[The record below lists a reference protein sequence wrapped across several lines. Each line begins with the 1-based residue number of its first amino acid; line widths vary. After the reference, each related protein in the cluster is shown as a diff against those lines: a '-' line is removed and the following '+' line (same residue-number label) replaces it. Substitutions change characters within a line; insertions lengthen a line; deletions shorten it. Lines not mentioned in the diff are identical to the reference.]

1 MKITVVAVSAPAL
14 YELFRF
20 KKEYAEHYGEDAL
33 DMPLFYV
40 AMSGPKLPETK
51 MRIAEAVRTADATI
65 IDIMGASESFQEMI
79 GRALSECKGHRIVI
93 GNGCREYLR
102 LGTFSMDMMKKKEGD
117 GQLPVKDAGKPK
129 KNAAKMMH
137 TMRRMALMMGSVAP
151 FGMMKDMK
159 NVFRLIDYWQQAGR
173 EDMDSFMHLLLR
185 EYFGKKE
192 LAKPHPCTMR
202 YGIYL
207 KNPENGWC
215 TDSLKS
221 YWRRSGHCKGKKTV
235 ALLFYGHSYPNDFLP
250 VVQALYQRLSLRFNV
265 LPVAFSQN
273 EDKDLDKLEA
283 YLCGQ
288 EWPVSGVVN
297 VMPFRLGAGPMG
309 GNAEGAV
316 RILEKLKV
324 PYWKPFCLTKTTK
337 EDWEWEHAVN
347 PGEFL
352 ISILLPEL
360 DGGIHTY
367 PVGIAESAGCGEEIS
382 DITRMAPIAERI
394 ETLCSRLERFLQLQ
408 EKPNCEKKLVL
419 ICYNYPPGEDN
430 LFGGAFLDTFASVSR
445 ILKGLKEAGYK
456 TEDRSPEELKNI
468 FCADGMCNSPQWADS
483 AKADCFWE
491 LHGTAYPI
499 RGIRCGNVF
508 IGLQPDR
515 AEDGMNEDAYHD
527 RNREPPK
534 AYQAFYRWIEEGYQA
549 DAMIHV
555 GTHGTLEFLPG
566 RDNGMTEDC
575 WPDRLAGRVPHFY
588 YYYIGNPSEAMTAKR
603 RSHGVLLSYR
613 PPEFAESGLYGEFRE
628 LKEMIGEYRESVQ
641 SAPEK
646 CEDLLE
652 NIGALARKAG
662 LSGEKPDAEVSART
676 LDTLEERLYEY
687 ETSLIPGG
695 LHIIGEDS
703 PEEIGG
709 LLKALR
715 GEYVPVGIAGDIFKN
730 PDLLPAGRNLVQFDP
745 RLVPTR
751 TACERGMRI
760 AEQTLERYR
769 LEHGAY
775 PDSAAVILWGLETSR
790 TQGETIGQILYYLGV
805 RMKKYE
811 GSFDSRLEI
820 IPAEEL
826 GRPRVD
832 VVIHICGFFRDMFP
846 NLLENLNEIFRKLS
860 LLHETDEQSS
870 FARNTRK
877 NYRLLLEK
885 GLSEEEAGELSGSR
899 IFGPREGAY
908 GTRLTETVRKGI
920 WEEAE
925 ELGRS
930 FAEDLSYVYSSTKQ
944 GVPAAGLLDMNYS
957 NVQMISQVRS
967 QTEYELTDLDH
978 YYEFYGGLSK
988 AVENVRGEKAAMY
1001 VADTAGKEIRTQ
1013 DVKDALERGIYTRLL
1028 NPRWIEGMMKHD
1040 YHGVQQIAR
1049 RFENVMGFAATTDR
1063 IESRVFSDLEKC
1075 YVEDEKLRRRLQRS
1089 NRWAYVKVLERL
1101 MEAGNRGY
1109 WDASEEELSRV
1120 RHAYLETEGEIER

>member
-1 MKITVVAVSAPAL
+1 MKITVLAVSAPAL
-14 YELFRF
+14 YELSRF
-20 KKEYAEHYGEDAL
+20 KKEYWKRYGEDSL
-33 DMPLFYV
+33 DMPMFYV
-40 AMSGPKLPETK
+40 AATGTRLSVSRN
-51 MRIAEAVRTADATI
+51 RIEEAIETADAVI
-65 IDIMGASESFQEMI
+65 VDIMGASEGFQDTV
-79 GRALSECKGHRIVI
+79 GRALSRCKGHRIII
-93 GNGCREYLR
+93 GNGCREYIR
-102 LGTFSMDMMKKKEGD
+102 LGAFSMEMMKKKKDEGT
-117 GQLPVKDAGKPK
+117 PSSAEPRAPK

-151 FGMMKDMK
+151 FGMMRDMK
-159 NVFRLIDYWQQAGR
+159 NVFRLIDYWQQAGK

-185 EYFGKKE
+185 EYFGRRE
-192 LAKPHPCTMR
+192 LPKPRPCTMR

-207 KNPENGWC
+207 KDPESGWC
-215 TDSLKS
+215 TNSVKA
-221 YWRRSGHCKGKKTV
+221 YWKRIRYHKDRRTV

-250 VVQALYQRLSLRFNV
+250 VVQALYRRLSLRFNV
-265 LPVAFSQN
+265 LPIAFSQN
-273 EDKDLDKLEA
+273 EDKDLEKLEA
-283 YLCGQ
+283 CLCGQ
-288 EWPVSGVVN
+288 EWSVSGVVN
-297 VMPFRLGAGPMG
+297 LMPFRLGAGPMG
-309 GNAEGAV
+309 GNADGAV
-316 RILEKLKV
+316 KILEKLKA
-324 PYWKPFCLTKTTK
+324 PYLKPFCLTKVTE
-337 EDWEWEHAVN
+337 EDWESEHAVN

-367 PVGIAESAGCGEEIS
+367 PVGIAERIESGEEEMP
-382 DITRMAPIAERI
+382 DLTRMKPMEERI
-394 ETLCSRLERFLQLQ
+394 GTLCGRLERFLMLR
-408 EKPNCEKKLVL
+408 EKRNSEKRLVL

-445 ILKGLKEAGYK
+445 ILSGLKEAGYR
-456 TEDRSPEELKNI
+456 TEDLSPEKLRDI
-468 FCADGMCNSPQWADS
+468 FCADGMCNRPGWADPAEAFCS
-483 AKADCFWE
+483 WE
-491 LHGTAYPI
+491 LHGITYPI
-499 RGIRCGNVF
+499 RGVQCGNVF

-515 AEDGMNEDAYHD
+515 AEDRTDEEAYHD
-527 RNREPPK
+527 RNREPSGE
-534 AYQAFYRWIEEGYQA
+534 YQAFYQWIEKGYQA

-566 RDNGMTEDC
+566 RDNGMTGDC
-575 WPDRLAGRVPHFY
+575 WPDRLVGQVPHFY
-588 YYYIGNPSEAMTAKR
+588 YYYIGNPSEAMIAKR

-613 PPEFAESGLYGEFRE
+613 PPEFTESGLYGEYRE
-628 LKEMIGEYRESVQ
+628 IKEMIGEYRESVQ

-646 CEDLLE
+646 CADLLE
-652 NIGALARKAG
+652 NIGRLVEKTGLAALPEGMTVRMM
-662 LSGEKPDAEVSART
+662 
-676 LDTLEERLYEY
+676 DTLEERLYEY

-695 LHIIGEDS
+695 LHVIGEDS
-703 PEEIGG
+703 PEEIEG

-715 GEYVPVGIAGDIFKN
+715 GEYLSVGIAGDIFKN
-730 PDLLPAGRNLVQFDP
+730 PALLPTGRNLVQFDP

-751 TACERGMRI
+751 TALERGTHV

-769 LEHGAY
+769 AEHGTY
-775 PDSAAVILWGLETSR
+775 PDSTAVILWGLETSR

-846 NLLENLNEIFRKLS
+846 NLVENLNEILRKLS
-860 LLHETDEQSS
+860 LLQESDEQSG
-870 FARNTRK
+870 FARNTRN

-885 GLSEEEAGELSGSR
+885 GLCEEEAEELSRSR
-899 IFGPREGAY
+899 IFGPKEGEY
-908 GTRLTETVRKGI
+908 GTRLTEIVRKGA
-920 WEEAE
+920 WEEAR

-944 GVPAAGLLDMNYS
+944 GAATDGLLDMNYG

-967 QTEYELTDLDH
+967 QAEYELTDLDH
-978 YYEFYGGLSK
+978 YYEFYGGLSR

-1001 VADTAGKEIRTQ
+1001 VADTAGQEIRTQ

-1049 RFENVMGFAATTDR
+1049 RFENVMGFAAATDQIGSR
-1063 IESRVFSDLEKC
+1063 IFSELEKR
-1075 YVEDEKLRRRLQRS
+1075 YVEDEGLRRQMQQS
-1089 NRWAYVKVLERL
+1089 NRWAYIKVLERL
-1101 MEAGNRGY
+1101 MEADNRGY
-1109 WDASEEELSRV
+1109 WDASEEELSQV
-1120 RHAYLETEGEIER
+1120 RRAYLETEGEIER

>member
-1 MKITVVAVSAPAL
+1 MKITIVAVSAPAL
-14 YELFRF
+14 YELSRF
-20 KKEYAEHYGEDAL
+20 KKEYLERYGEGSL
-33 DMPLFYV
+33 DMPMFYV
-40 AMSGPKLPETK
+40 AAAVPKLSCLEK
-51 MRIAEAVRTADATI
+51 RITEEIETADAAV
-65 IDIMGASESFQEMI
+65 IDIMGASEALQDTV
-79 GRALSECKGHRIVI
+79 GKALSKCRGYRIVI
-93 GNGCREYLR
+93 GNGCREYIR
-102 LGTFSMDMMKKKEGD
+102 LGAFSMEMMRKKPDQEQYSEPKGT
-117 GQLPVKDAGKPK
+117 VPK

-137 TMRRMALMMGSVAP
+137 MMRRMALMMGSVAP

-159 NVFRLIDYWQQAGR
+159 NVFRLIDYWQQAGK
-173 EDMDSFMHLLLR
+173 EDIDSFMHLLLR
-185 EYFGKKE
+185 EYFNKKE
-192 LAKPHPCTMR
+192 LPKPRSCSMR

-207 KNPENGWC
+207 KNPETEWC
-215 TDSLKS
+215 TESLKS
-221 YWRRSGHCKGKKTV
+221 YWRKSGYHKGQKTV

-250 VVQALYQRLSLRFNV
+250 VVRALYQRLSLRFNV

-273 EDKDLDKLEA
+273 EDKDLDRLET

-297 VMPFRLGAGPMG
+297 LMPFRLGAGPMG
-309 GNAEGAV
+309 GNADGAV
-316 RILEKLKV
+316 RILEKLNV
-324 PYWKPFCLTKTTK
+324 PYFKPFCLTKVTK
-337 EDWEWEHAVN
+337 EEWEWEHAVN

-360 DGGIHTY
+360 DSGIHTY
-367 PVGIAESAGCGEEIS
+367 PVGIAEPVGCGQEEMP
-382 DITRMAPIAERI
+382 DITRIAPIEERI
-394 ETLCSRLERFLQLQ
+394 ETLCSRLGRFLILR
-408 EKPNCEKKLVL
+408 EKPDFEKKLVL

-445 ILKGLKEAGYK
+445 ILQGLKKGGYQ
-456 TEDRSPEELKNI
+456 TGDLSSEELKDI
-468 FCADGMCNSPQWADS
+468 FCADGMCNSPRWADPAEAACS
-483 AKADCFWE
+483 WQMD
-491 LHGTAYPI
+491 GVTYPI

-515 AEDGMNEDAYHD
+515 TENGMDEEIYHD
-527 RNREPPK
+527 RNQEPAK
-534 AYQAFYRWIEEGYQA
+534 EYQAFYRWIGEGFQA
-549 DAMIHV
+549 DAMIHI

-575 WPDRLAGRVPHFY
+575 WPDRLAGQVPHFY

-613 PPEFAESGLYGEFRE
+613 PPEFVESGLYGEFRE

-646 CEDLLE
+646 CADLLE
-652 NIGALARKAG
+652 NIGKLARAAG
-662 LSGEKPDAEVSART
+662 ILQDIPEEITARM

-703 PEEIGG
+703 PEEIEG

-715 GEYVPVGIAGDIFKN
+715 GEYVPAGIAGDIFKN
-730 PDLLPAGRNLVQFDP
+730 PDLLPTGRNLVQFDP

-751 TACERGMRI
+751 TAFERGMRI

-769 LEHGAY
+769 LEYGVY
-775 PDSAAVILWGLETSR
+775 PDSTAVILWGLETSR

-846 NLLENLNEIFRKLS
+846 NLVENLNEIFRKLS
-860 LLHETDEQSS
+860 LLYETDEQSG
-870 FARNTRK
+870 FARNTRR
-877 NYRLLLEK
+877 NYHLLLEK
-885 GLSEEEAGELSGSR
+885 GLKEDEAKELSRSR
-899 IFGPREGAY
+899 IFGPKEGEY
-908 GTRLTETVRKGI
+908 GTRLTETVRKGN
-920 WEEAE
+920 WEEAG

-944 GVPAAGLLDMNYS
+944 GEAAAGLLDMNYS
-957 NVQMISQVRS
+957 NVQMLSQIRS

-988 AVENVRGEKAAMY
+988 AVETVRGRKAAMY
-1001 VADTAGKEIRTQ
+1001 VADTAGMEIRTQ

-1028 NPRWIEGMMKHD
+1028 NPQWIEGMMKHD
-1040 YHGVQQIAR
+1040 YHGVQQIAK

-1063 IESRVFSDLEKC
+1063 IESRVFSDMEKR
-1075 YVEDEKLRRRLQRS
+1075 YVEDEELRHRMQKS

-1109 WDASEEELSRV
+1109 WDASEEELSQV